1 MRKPSHIINL
11 FDKPKNIIKRKQELT
26 ESEIKIYYDYL
37 DGIDNLSSKS
47 SLEVEKF
54 TQGELA
60 IQALKSIIISLGDK
74 IPSLIQQGKNRIKT

>member
-11 FDKPKNIIKRKQELT
+11 LDQPKNIIKRKQELT

-37 DGIDNLSSKS
+37 NGIDNLSSKS

-74 IPSLIQQGKNRIKT
+74 IPSLIQQGKNRIKI

>member
-11 FDKPKNIIKRKQELT
+11 LDQPKNIIKRKQELT
-26 ESEIKIYYDYL
+26 ESQIKIYYDYL
-37 DGIDNLSSKS
+37 NGIDNLSSKS

-60 IQALKSIIISLGDK
+60 IQALKEYHYL
-74 IPSLIQQGKNRIKT
+74 LRR